1 MARKSEDVKIDLTPW
16 YGDMVKLFTQ
26 VESEEDMKALFDDMF
41 TQAEIRDFTIRWK
54 LMNDLYEH
62 VPQRTIAQE
71 LRISLCRITRG
82 SRMLKKKDGYVRR
95 RLSER
100 YDDHLHI

>member
-1 MARKSEDVKIDLTPW
+1 MARKSEVVKIDLTPW
-16 YGDMVKLFTQ
+16 YDDMVKLFTQ

>member
-16 YGDMVKLFTQ
+16 YDDMLKLFTE
-26 VESEEDMKALFDDMF
+26 VGSVEDMKALFDDMF
-41 TQAEIRDFTIRWK
+41 TEAEIRDFTIRWK

-82 SRMLKKKDGYVRR
+82 SRMLKKKVGYVRR
-95 RLSER
+95 ALSDR